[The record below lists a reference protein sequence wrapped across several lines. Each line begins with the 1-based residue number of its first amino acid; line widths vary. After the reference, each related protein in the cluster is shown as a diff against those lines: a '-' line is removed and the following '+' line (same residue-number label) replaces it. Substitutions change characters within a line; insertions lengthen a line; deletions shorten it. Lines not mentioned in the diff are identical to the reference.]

1 MTLIFWAIGMFVLG
15 ASYGSVFCDLD
26 SFFEGNELLEQML
39 VTEGNYSFTEQ
50 FLPMLMV
57 IMSILAAIPTLMSL
71 LKVYGEEK
79 KGRIELI
86 IGGAVSRIKLLGSY
100 LFNSIL
106 TGFMM
111 ISFSAIGL
119 WTAAYSVMDNPLS
132 FGTIYSSAII
142 YYPAVLVMIGFTM
155 LLIGY
160 IPKASSYIWIYIFRS
175 EERRVG
181 KECR

>member
-1 MTLIFWAIGMFVLG
+1 MVIVSIVLVIIANYLNAIRDLEAGFLPENPGRKHASRFLQGPLGLTFRIQRVTLIFWAIGMFVLG
-15 ASYGSVFCDLD
+15 ASYGSVFGDLD

-86 IGGAVSRIKLLGSY
+86 IDRK
-100 LFNSIL
+100 
-106 TGFMM
+106 
-111 ISFSAIGL
+111 
-119 WTAAYSVMDNPLS
+119 SV
-132 FGTIYSSAII
+132 
-142 YYPAVLVMIGFTM
+142 V
-155 LLIGY
+155 
-160 IPKASSYIWIYIFRS
+160 
-175 EERRVG
+175 
-181 KECR
+181 

>member
-1 MTLIFWAIGMFVLG
+1 VTLIFWAIGMFVLG
-15 ASYGSVFCDLD
+15 ASYGSVFGDLD
-26 SFFEGNELLEQML
+26 SFFEGNELLFRSL

-57 IMSILAAIPTLMSL
+57 IMSILASIPTIMSL
-71 LKVYGEEK
+71 LKVYGEKK

-119 WTAAYSVMDNPLS
+119 WIAAYFVMDNS
-132 FGTIYSSAII
+132 FSFCTLFFFDII
-142 YYPAVLVMIGFTM
+142 YYLFFFV
-155 LLIGY
+155 
-160 IPKASSYIWIYIFRS
+160 IFYFFILFIIFF
-175 EERRVG
+175 
-181 KECR
+181 